1 MCVYARVPL
10 ALYYYILG
18 EAVTCVRGA
27 HTAYVPFSTRSQA
40 EARNIDSL
48 DYYFTLGIDTRAAN
62 ARTANYKSPHKERAG
77 ASETE
82 PPFSTKSTPPGAR
95 TRGEEKW
102 SLLSALICNW
112 VSCCNTSDGFEEVDC
127 KHCVRN
133 PPPVLF

>member
-1 MCVYARVPL
+1 M
-10 ALYYYILG
+10 
-18 EAVTCVRGA
+18 
-27 HTAYVPFSTRSQA
+27 PF
-40 EARNIDSL
+40 
-48 DYYFTLGIDTRAAN
+48 Y
-62 ARTANYKSPHKERAG
+62 TANYKSPHKERAG

-127 KHCVRN
+127 KHCVESPLRF
-133 PPPVLF
+133 VWLAFALLFPLLRWLWPRRDGAVEAER